1 MTPHARL
8 AAIAAAAGVVVVVVA
23 AVLLGTAPHPSPA
36 PASPSATLAV
46 VSPSPSPIVPS
57 GPPVSAPL
65 PSAPPVVP
73 GPPASCGPFDPACS
87 RLPIS
92 GQGQL
97 PFTSQLSCGTLGP
110 CTLYLDVYYPRQAS
124 ATPGATGSGPVRTA
138 PWPVVVAVP
147 GGPAAPGI
155 RHGLGDFA
163 SLLSGQGAVVFLA
176 DYREGAQYGGTFPLP
191 YEDIGCAIRYA
202 RAHAAQYGGDASQ
215 VTLVAHSLG
224 GFFASTEALSPD
236 PFTPAPGACLT
247 TSGSTKP
254 DAFIGIA
261 AIYSQQEI
269 TPGFLGAFFGT
280 ADGGAGGGA
289 GPAGS
294 TGGLPASAASGGLAV
309 GASSAPGSAQ
319 AAWAA
324 GNPYALVGAHGNP
337 GLVVRLIQGADD
349 TNVRP
354 AEAQS
359 FEQALQAAGYNT
371 ALTMVPSADHNSV
384 LQNALTIRTVM
395 ETALSLGH

>member
-1 MTPHARL
+1 MTPRVRL
-8 AAIAAAAGVVVVVVA
+8 AAGAAVALAVVVLVAA
-23 AVLLGTAPHPSPA
+23 AVLVGTAPHPSPV
-36 PASPSATLAV
+36 PPSPLPSATPAAV
-46 VSPSPSPIVPS
+46 S
-57 GPPVSAPL
+57 PL
-65 PSAPPVVP
+65 PSPVVPLLPSASAPTATPAPPVVP

-97 PFTSQLSCGTLGP
+97 AFTSQLSCGTLGP
-110 CTLYLDVYYPRQAS
+110 CTLDLDVYYPRLAS
-124 ATPGATGSGPVRTA
+124 ATPGATGSGPGRTG
-138 PWPVVVAVP
+138 PWPVIVAVP

-163 SLLSGQGAVVFLA
+163 SLLAGQGAVVFVA

-202 RAHAAQYGGDASQ
+202 RANAAQYGGNGSK

-261 AIYSQQEI
+261 GIYSQQEI
-269 TPGFLGAFFGT
+269 TPGFLNTFFGT
-280 ADGGAGGGA
+280 VGGVADGGSAGA
-289 GPAGS
+289 TSALPGS
-294 TGGLPASAASGGLAV
+294 GTPGVPSVQASAPAD
-309 GASSAPGSAQ
+309 
-319 AAWAA
+319 WAA
-324 GNPYALVGAHGNP
+324 GNPFALVRAHGNP

-359 FEQALQAAGYNT
+359 FEQALQAAGYN
-371 ALTMVPSADHNSV
+371 AVLTMVPSADHNSV

-395 ETALSLGH
+395 ETALGLGQ

>member
-1 MTPHARL
+1 
-8 AAIAAAAGVVVVVVA
+8 
-23 AVLLGTAPHPSPA
+23 
-36 PASPSATLAV
+36 
-46 VSPSPSPIVPS
+46 
-57 GPPVSAPL
+57 
-65 PSAPPVVP
+65 
-73 GPPASCGPFDPACS
+73 
-87 RLPIS
+87 
-92 GQGQL
+92 
-97 PFTSQLSCGTLGP
+97 
-110 CTLYLDVYYPRQAS
+110 
-124 ATPGATGSGPVRTA
+124 
-138 PWPVVVAVP
+138 VVVAVP

-163 SLLSGQGAVVFLA
+163 SLLAGQGAVVFVA

-202 RAHAAQYGGDASQ
+202 RANAAQYGGDGSR

-269 TPGFLGAFFGT
+269 TPGFLDALFGT
-280 ADGGAGGGA
+280 TGGGTVGGTGSAGGAGGAPASGA
-289 GPAGS
+289 PGGFVTGP
-294 TGGLPASAASGGLAV
+294 GGLVP
-309 GASSAPGSAQ
+309 GASPGPGSAP

-324 GNPYALVGAHGNP
+324 GNPFALVQAHGNP

-359 FEQALQAAGYNT
+359 FEQALQAAGYNA
-371 ALTMVPSADHNSV
+371 ALTMVPNADHNSV

-395 ETALSLGH
+395 ETALGLGR